1 MRKIRKMI
9 YVIFLFILI
18 GKTVFTQEDKR
29 IGLVLSGG
37 TARGLAHVGILKVL
51 EEEKVPVEY
60 VTGTSMGSIIGG
72 LYSVGYTP
80 DEIEKIA
87 SEMDWLAL
95 FNDSIER
102 KGKGISR
109 NLIEDRNTMVL
120 PMENFVPKIP
130 SGAVGGKSASEKLN
144 ELFFGVAEVNDFK
157 KFPKKFALVATD
169 LNTGEGVMIDKGS
182 IATAIRSSLSLPSVF
197 NPVQA
202 GERLYVDGGVVR
214 NLPVQD
220 IKVLGA
226 DYTIGVNVG
235 EGFSKRDPEKLNIV
249 GVISDSMTIA
259 GRQEVER
266 QIRMLDLYMA
276 PNLEKIESY
285 DFVKVK
291 EIIDAG
297 EKVAR
302 ENIES
307 IRKLSNP
314 EKFAELEEKRRE
326 FRKSWKDE
334 YTIRYVEIRGNK
346 RYGEKYFNKYLPKNL
361 GTMKKND
368 MEKIVNELYGNGNFS
383 TVYYEVKNNDTL
395 VINVQE
401 KAGDYLTFSGNVNN
415 EDMATS
421 TVGIQG
427 NKTINNADTRYRLN
441 GIIANEYGINGSGI
455 MSIGKDNRVLFIGN
469 FDFRKDIIR
478 NQYYAGNKYEFNNRR
493 FKTGL
498 GIGLKISRNTLL
510 LLDGGYEMSHVKGNM
525 NEKENAKIKF
535 PYLEASITH
544 DNRDFISFPT
554 RGTYLKAEYT
564 VANSKDAEF
573 NAFYAKAEVNIPLGN
588 NVTLTP
594 GVAYITSDGE
604 KIPETYRPK
613 MGGFQEGFYSLEFN
627 GIPSDRIRGNS
638 IFVGKINMQ
647 YKISRI
653 IFVGANASFAR
664 VSDKSY
670 SFGKDKK
677 ESYGLGLGIRTPLG
691 PGYLGVAKSPGENVR
706 YFLNFGYDPK
716 SFNEN

>member
-9 YVIFLFILI
+9 YVIFLFVLI

-235 EGFSKRDPEKLNIV
+235 EGFSKRDPEKLNIA

-334 YTIRYVEIRGNK
+334 YTIRHVEIRGNK

-361 GTMKKND
+361 GTMKKSD

-415 EDMATS
+415 ENMATS

-478 NQYYAGNKYEFNNRR
+478 NQYHAGNKYEFNNRR

-498 GIGLKISRNTLL
+498 GIGLEISRNTLL
-510 LLDGGYEMSHVKGNM
+510 LLGGGYEMSHVKGNM
-525 NEKENAKIKF
+525 NEKENTKIKF
-535 PYLEASITH
+535 PYLEASLYRIT
-544 DNRDFISFPT
+544 
-554 RGTYLKAEYT
+554 
-564 VANSKDAEF
+564 
-573 NAFYAKAEVNIPLGN
+573 
-588 NVTLTP
+588 
-594 GVAYITSDGE
+594 
-604 KIPETYRPK
+604 
-613 MGGFQEGFYSLEFN
+613 
-627 GIPSDRIRGNS
+627 GIPFLFRQGEH
-638 IFVGKINMQ
+638 
-647 YKISRI
+647 ISKRNI
-653 IFVGANASFAR
+653 
-664 VSDKSY
+664 
-670 SFGKDKK
+670 
-677 ESYGLGLGIRTPLG
+677 L
-691 PGYLGVAKSPGENVR
+691 
-706 YFLNFGYDPK
+706 
-716 SFNEN
+716 

>member
-202 GERLYVDGGVVR
+202 GEKLYVDGGVVR

-220 IKVLGA
+220 VKVLGA

-235 EGFSKRDPEKLNIV
+235 EGFSKRDPEKLNIA

-285 DFVKVK
+285 DFGKVK

-334 YTIRYVEIRGNK
+334 YTIRRVEIRGNK

-401 KAGDYLTFSGNVNN
+401 KAGDYLTLSGNVNN
-415 EDMATS
+415 EDMATV
-421 TVGIQG
+421 TVGMQG

-441 GIIANEYGINGSGI
+441 GIIANEYGVNGSGI

-469 FDFRKDIIR
+469 FDFRKDIIK

-493 FKTGL
+493 FKAGVGL
-498 GIGLKISRNTLL
+498 GMEISKNTLL
-510 LLDGGYEMSHVKGNM
+510 LLGGGYEISYVKGHM
-525 NEKENAKIKF
+525 DEKESAKIRF
-535 PYLEASITH
+535 PYLEASLTQ
-544 DNRDFISFPT
+544 DSRDSIAFPT
-554 RGTYLKAEYT
+554 KGTYLKAEYT
-564 VANSKDAEF
+564 AANSKDAEF
-573 NAFYAKAEVNIPLGN
+573 NALYAKAEVNIPLGK

-613 MGGFQEGFYSLEFN
+613 MGGFQEGYYSLAFD
-627 GIPSDRIRGNS
+627 GVPADKIRGNS

-653 IFVGANASFAR
+653 IFVGANATFAR

-670 SFGKDKK
+670 SFGKEKK

-691 PGYLGVAKSPGENVR
+691 PGYLGVAKSPGESLR

>member
-9 YVIFLFILI
+9 YVIFLFVLI

-220 IKVLGA
+220 VKVLGA
-226 DYTIGVNVG
+226 NYTIGVNVG
-235 EGFSKRDPEKLNIV
+235 EGFSKRDPEKLNIA

-334 YTIRYVEIRGNK
+334 YTIRHVEIRGNK

-361 GTMKKND
+361 GTMKKSD

-415 EDMATS
+415 ENMATS

-478 NQYYAGNKYEFNNRR
+478 NQYHAGNKYEFNNRR

-498 GIGLKISRNTLL
+498 GIGLEISRNTLL
-510 LLDGGYEMSHVKGNM
+510 LLGGGYEMSHVKGNM
-525 NEKENAKIKF
+525 NEKENTKIKF
-535 PYLEASITH
+535 PYLEASIIQ
-544 DNRDFISFPT
+544 DNRDSISFPT
-554 RGTYLKAEYT
+554 RGTYLKSGIYC
-564 VANSKDAEF
+564 SKF
-573 NAFYAKAEVNIPLGN
+573 
-588 NVTLTP
+588 
-594 GVAYITSDGE
+594 
-604 KIPETYRPK
+604 
-613 MGGFQEGFYSLEFN
+613 
-627 GIPSDRIRGNS
+627 
-638 IFVGKINMQ
+638 
-647 YKISRI
+647 
-653 IFVGANASFAR
+653 
-664 VSDKSY
+664 
-670 SFGKDKK
+670 
-677 ESYGLGLGIRTPLG
+677 
-691 PGYLGVAKSPGENVR
+691 
-706 YFLNFGYDPK
+706 
-716 SFNEN
+716 